1 MVINKAAE
9 LLWAIPL
16 ALGTCGTPCHPA
28 GCCPVFPLSLCLI
41 AAVCDIK
48 PPSLGVQEKM
58 QLTWGIWACRGVGEL
73 AESQEV
79 PKMGTPHLQ
88 DGETAAQER
97 LARGCKTGSG
107 KHPQVPW
114 TLTEIYFS
122 YKRHQ

>member
-1 MVINKAAE
+1 MCYPSCAGD
-9 LLWAIPL
+9 LLDTLPSCRL
-16 ALGTCGTPCHPA
+16 LSRLPS
-28 GCCPVFPLSLCLI
+28 VSPLSLCLI
-41 AAVCDIK
+41 SAVCDIE

-58 QLTWGIWACRGVGEL
+58 QLTRGIWACQGVGEL